1 MSAGYSQRSLA
12 QKLGIKAGWTIAVLN
27 APENYLELLAGLP
40 DGVTICSE
48 LVCSELGS
56 DLPLIHF
63 FCTKQKELEAS
74 FPAMRAALLQ
84 NGMVWISWPK
94 KSAKVPTDLDEN
106 IIRNLGLASGL
117 VDVKVAAVDAVWSG
131 LKFVIRV
138 KDRKS
143 V

>member
-12 QKLGIKAGWTIAVLN
+12 QKLGIKAGWTIVVLN

-40 DGVTICSE
+40 DGVTI
-48 LVCSELGS
+48 CSELGS

>member
-48 LVCSELGS
+48 LGCSELSS

-63 FCTKQKELEAS
+63 FCTKQKELEEIGKS
-74 FPAMRAALLQ
+74 PHRPGRKYHSQ
-84 NGMVWISWPK
+84 PWI
-94 KSAKVPTDLDEN
+94 
-106 IIRNLGLASGL
+106 G
-117 VDVKVAAVDAVWSG
+117 
-131 LKFVIRV
+131 
-138 KDRKS
+138 
-143 V
+143 

>member
-12 QKLGIKAGWTIAVLN
+12 QKLGVKAGWTIAVLN

-40 DGVTICSE
+40 DGVTI
-48 LVCSELGS
+48 CSELGS